1 MKFTFDFCGSI
12 IMLERGGIMSTI
24 FPREEKAEQIFD
36 RILTNPNACE
46 RLKNTFFEAIPSA
59 EESEGAG
66 TDITGTVFAAALF
79 NAYENK
85 DLSAFLMAVCNN
97 SVFDLLRNSFLI
109 PIRFNDKGVENPVL
123 LTDDKGNLLNEFKN
137 HLYEKKYKMFHKLY
151 EEQDEIPDYQMY
163 MADGFRENH
172 SYTDSGEIVT
182 EKISKHTGILLMFRF
197 PESVKLDINEDRI
210 YAVVWDFLMR
220 LQEELPRALMYYG
233 VRDEEGREKNTATL
247 GIFLPFHHF
256 ERKMEKNI
264 EIANGIG
271 LGCREYILA
280 EINRQAGK

>member
-1 MKFTFDFCGSI
+1 
-12 IMLERGGIMSTI
+12 
-24 FPREEKAEQIFD
+24 
-36 RILTNPNACE
+36 
-46 RLKNTFFEAIPSA
+46 
-59 EESEGAG
+59 
-66 TDITGTVFAAALF
+66 
-79 NAYENK
+79 
-85 DLSAFLMAVCNN
+85 
-97 SVFDLLRNSFLI
+97 
-109 PIRFNDKGVENPVL
+109 
-123 LTDDKGNLLNEFKN
+123 
-137 HLYEKKYKMFHKLY
+137 
-151 EEQDEIPDYQMY
+151 
-163 MADGFRENH
+163 
-172 SYTDSGEIVT
+172 
-182 EKISKHTGILLMFRF
+182 MFRF

-271 LGCREYILA
+271 LGCREHILA

>member
-1 MKFTFDFCGSI
+1 M
-12 IMLERGGIMSTI
+12 
-24 FPREEKAEQIFD
+24 
-36 RILTNPNACE
+36 
-46 RLKNTFFEAIPSA
+46 
-59 EESEGAG
+59 
-66 TDITGTVFAAALF
+66 
-79 NAYENK
+79 
-85 DLSAFLMAVCNN
+85 
-97 SVFDLLRNSFLI
+97 
-109 PIRFNDKGVENPVL
+109 ENPVL

-271 LGCREYILA
+271 LGCREHILV